1 MERSARRYSASRR
14 RKHGPGVSGGTRSR
28 LRFGVRPDLPYRRA
42 SADLVPP
49 WDFAD
54 EDPDAPMDSS
64 ATGICANAFLE
75 LAKIHPEPLRQ
86 AYYRG
91 LAEAML
97 ASLCKIYLEGGR
109 EEDGILLHSAYSV
122 PHQDGV
128 DSSVMWGEWFFLRA
142 VSHLATGPVPIP

>member
-1 MERSARRYSASRR
+1 LAYREHRDPAFLEAAERAAAYFVGA
-14 RKHGPGVSGGTRSR
+14 
-28 LRFGVRPDLPYRRA
+28 LP
-42 SADLVPP
+42 ADLVPP

-54 EDPDAPMDSS
+54 EDPAAPRDSS

-75 LAKIHPEPLRQ
+75 LAKIHPDPLRQ

-97 ASLCKIYLEGGR
+97 ASLCRSYLGGGK
-109 EEDGILLHSAYSV
+109 EVGILVHSAYSV

-142 VSHLATGPVPIP
+142 ISHLVTDPVPIP

>member
-1 MERSARRYSASRR
+1 LAYREHRDPAFLEAAEKAASYFV
-14 RKHGPGVSGGTRSR
+14 GA
-28 LRFGVRPDLPYRRA
+28 LP
-42 SADLVPP
+42 ADLVPP

-54 EDPDAPMDSS
+54 EAPNAPRDSS

-75 LAKIHPEPLRQ
+75 LAEIHPEPLRQ

-97 ASLCKIYLEGGR
+97 ASLCKSYLGSDK
-109 EEDGILLHSAYSV
+109 EEGILVHSAYSV
-122 PHQDGV
+122 PHHDGV

-142 VSHLATGPVPIP
+142 VSHLTTDPVPIP